1 MSEKKDFDDELS
13 FRDFKQQ
20 LLQLRLFLNNTL
32 RLLTAYTK
40 KYFVLV
46 VILLIGFSALG
57 YYKYKESRVFE
68 AKASFVYQELQKK
81 TYGEM
86 LDKLDYMIQS
96 GSYAKV
102 AAALSLSPEL
112 ARSILAINAEN
123 IYGAKLSED
132 ITETR
137 KLFYVNVV
145 AAKGQVFDSLQYA
158 IEHYLNNNVM
168 VKELVSKQTR
178 ILLEKIAHTKQ
189 DLVRLDSLKIA
200 YNHSLDKPSSALYP
214 SGSPFNPVLIY
225 EKGEKMLH
233 DITAMQ
239 ALVDDYRVVRTQDRF
254 MVTEMPY
261 GKSAITF
268 AVKYFAFF
276 LASCFALFFLLSIFK
291 KQ

>member
-13 FRDFKQQ
+13 LQDFKQQ
-20 LLQLRLFLNNTL
+20 LLQLRLFLNNL
-32 RLLTAYTK
+32 FRLAISYTK
-40 KYFVLV
+40 KYLILIAVLLV
-46 VILLIGFSALG
+46 AFAILG

-96 GSYAKV
+96 GSYNKV
-102 AAALSLSPEL
+102 ANALSLTPEQ

-132 ITETR
+132 ITESK
-137 KLFYVNVV
+137 KLFYVSVV
-145 AAKGQVFDSLQYA
+145 STQGQIFDSLQYT
-158 IEHYLNNNVM
+158 IERYLNSNVM
-168 VKELVSKQTR
+168 VKELVGKQTK
-178 ILLEKIAHTKQ
+178 ILLQKIAHTKE
-189 DLVRLDSLKIA
+189 DLIRLDSLKVA
-200 YNHSLDKPSSALYP
+200 YNHSLGKPASALYP

-239 ALVDDYRVVRTQDRF
+239 ALVDDYRVVRTQDKF

-261 GKSAITF
+261 GKSGLTF
-268 AVKYFAFF
+268 GIKYFAFF
-276 LASCFALFFLLSIFK
+276 LASCIALFFLLSIFK
-291 KQ
+291 KK